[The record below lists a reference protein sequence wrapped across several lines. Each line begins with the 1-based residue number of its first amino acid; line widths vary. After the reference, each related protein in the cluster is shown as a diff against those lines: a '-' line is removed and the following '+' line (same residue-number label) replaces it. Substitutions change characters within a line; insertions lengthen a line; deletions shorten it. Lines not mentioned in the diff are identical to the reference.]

1 MFERILVALD
11 VSENNRR
18 IFETALSLAKL
29 TNGRLMLAHI
39 LSAEEMNQMNPVEL
53 DKRTGVNPNFP
64 SHEMFFSSG
73 KRQPHDLQHMDM
85 LHRFHAIATAA
96 GVGADLAQPLDKP
109 GDRICNLAI
118 DWGADLIV
126 MGRRGLNEFN
136 CFPECSVSDHVVHYA
151 SCPILVIQH
160 HPGDPGIL
168 FSSQTTAMH

>member
-11 VSENNRR
+11 TSASNQR

-29 TNGRLMLAHI
+29 TRGRLMLAHI
-39 LSAEEMNQMNPVEL
+39 LSAEEMNQMPPAEPDEPTDANPTL
-53 DKRTGVNPNFP
+53 LA
-64 SHEMFFSSG
+64 HEAFFSIE
-73 KRQPHDLQHMDM
+73 KKQPHQLQTMDM
-85 LHRFHAIATAA
+85 LHTFHAIATAA

-126 MGRRGLNEFN
+126 MGRRGLDKFN
-136 CFPECSVSDHVVHYA
+136 CVPECSVSDHVVHYA

-160 HPGDPGIL
+160 QPGDPGIL
-168 FSSQTTAMH
+168 FSSQTTAIH